1 MSDSVTPES
10 ATMAE
15 LPENLRLSAIEA
27 RLLGCLIEKEATT
40 PDQYP
45 LTENSLTLACNQKT
59 SRNPVMDLSSGA
71 VGHTLRQ
78 LESRQLVR
86 SQHASRAQRWE
97 HRFASLYGITAQQQA
112 ALCVLMLR
120 GPQTLNEILTRSERL
135 ARFSDIDELRHCL
148 ERLSQRE
155 SSLTVLLP
163 RAVGQREDRWA
174 HLLCGPIDVS
184 ALSQAPTRSTGS
196 TGSAASHADALA
208 QLEERLAALEARVA
222 ELEATSTTSATPM

>member
-1 MSDSVTPES
+1 MSANDTHETD
-10 ATMAE
+10 TMAE
-15 LPENLRLSAIEA
+15 LPENLHLSAIEA
-27 RLLGCLIEKEATT
+27 RVLGSLIEKEATT

-59 SRNPVMDLSSGA
+59 SREPVMDLSSGE

-97 HRFASLYGITAQQQA
+97 HRFAANYGITAQQQA

-184 ALSQAPTRSTGS
+184 ALSQAPARSTGS

>member
-1 MSDSVTPES
+1 MSANDTHETD
-10 ATMAE
+10 TMAE
-15 LPENLRLSAIEA
+15 LPENLRLSPIEA

-59 SRNPVMDLSSGA
+59 SREPVMDLSSGE

-78 LESRQLVR
+78 LESRQLAH

-97 HRFASLYGITAQQQA
+97 HRFAANYGITAQQQA

-135 ARFSDIDELRHCL
+135 ARFSDVDELRHCL

-163 RAVGQREDRWA
+163 RAAGQREDRWA
-174 HLLCGPIDVS
+174 HLMCGPIDLS
-184 ALSQAPTRSTGS
+184 ALSQAPSRS
-196 TGSAASHADALA
+196 TGSAASHAEALA
-208 QLEERLAALEARVA
+208 QLEQRLAALEARVT
-222 ELEATSTTSATPM
+222 ELEEASTKSVTPM